1 MLALTIVVCSRL
13 ILLLGSVFEYLG
25 ELVVVK
31 HPVLD
36 GRLPVHLVH
45 LVVSEP
51 VPDGCE
57 ELPQSVLVDEAD
69 VVLVETTKGI
79 LDDVLWV
86 SSLER
91 SGAVIISG
99 QTSTVLNQTWSLS
112 PNMVRNM
119 VKLMGPGASPIM
131 PSR

>member
-86 SSLER
+86 SSLQRRRE
-91 SGAVIISG
+91 VIISG
-99 QTSTVLNQTWSLS
+99 EVSGVF
-112 PNMVRNM
+112 
-119 VKLMGPGASPIM
+119 
-131 PSR
+131 

>member
-1 MLALTIVVCSRL
+1 M
-13 ILLLGSVFEYLG
+13 FEYLG

-51 VPDGCE
+51 VPDGCQQ
-57 ELPQSVLVDEAD
+57 LSQSVLVNEAGI
-69 VVLVETTKGI
+69 VLVETTKGI
-79 LDDVLWV
+79 FDDILWV
-86 SSLER
+86 SSLQR
-91 SGAVIISG
+91 SREVIICYLVSVSVPCFY
-99 QTSTVLNQTWSLS
+99 QTCSLS

>member
-1 MLALTIVVCSRL
+1 MLDLEIVCSRL

-25 ELVVVK
+25 ELVVVE
-31 HPVLD
+31 HSVLD

-57 ELPQSVLVDEAD
+57 ELPQSVLVNEAD

-86 SSLER
+86 SSLQRRRE
-91 SGAVIISG
+91 VIISG
-99 QTSTVLNQTWSLS
+99 E
-112 PNMVRNM
+112 VRG
-119 VKLMGPGASPIM
+119 VF
-131 PSR
+131 

>member
-1 MLALTIVVCSRL
+1 M
-13 ILLLGSVFEYLG
+13 FEYLG

-51 VPDGCE
+51 VPDGGQQ
-57 ELPQSVLVDEAD
+57 LPQSVLVNEAN
-69 VVLVETTKGI
+69 VVLVETSKGI

-99 QTSTVLNQTWSLS
+99 QTSTVLNQTCSLS

>member
-31 HPVLD
+31 HAVLD

-51 VPDGCE
+51 VPDGGE
-57 ELPQSVLVDEAD
+57 QLPQSVLVYEPH
-69 VVLVETTKGI
+69 VILVEAAEGV
-79 LDDVLWV
+79 LNDVLRV
-86 SSLER
+86 SSL
-91 SGAVIISG
+91 
-99 QTSTVLNQTWSLS
+99 
-112 PNMVRNM
+112 
-119 VKLMGPGASPIM
+119 VKPLF
-131 PSR
+131 

>member
-13 ILLLGSVFEYLG
+13 ILLLSSVFEYLG

-51 VPDGCE
+51 VPYGCQ
-57 ELPQSVLVDEAD
+57 ELSQSVLVNEAN
-69 VVLVETTKGI
+69 VVLVEAPEGI

-86 SSLER
+86 RSL
-91 SGAVIISG
+91 
-99 QTSTVLNQTWSLS
+99 
-112 PNMVRNM
+112 
-119 VKLMGPGASPIM
+119 
-131 PSR
+131 